1 MLLLLCLLPLGP
13 RVAHAQD
20 APNETGSAS
29 EQAAQSGETAEEP
42 SSAWNIS
49 NPCDNVQ
56 HPFQAEVCQQARV
69 ADASES
75 TARLSRLIMLIGLAG
90 VSLLLLMLWPIIA
103 AARAA
108 GRAASN
114 SSAEAPQTL
123 MPNSAERRAEVRAY
137 VDVESL
143 EFVDTPE
150 DDGVVKVKITFRNSG
165 QTPAFKFEDAIEM
178 EVVDNSDEE
187 PLPTRSVPDDMA
199 GTSSRARLGRDATAT
214 AIVQCDSTPNL
225 ADSVTKGEA
234 VILVWGAVGYD
245 DIFDRRHQTI
255 FQYFCD
261 AETLE
266 TGEMFRPMER
276 DDAAD

>member
-1 MLLLLCLLPLGP
+1 MLLLLCLIPLGP

-20 APNETGSAS
+20 APNETESAS

-42 SSAWNIS
+42 SGAWNIS

-56 HPFQAEVCQQARV
+56 HPYQAEVCQQARV

-114 SSAEAPQTL
+114 SSAQAPQTL

-137 VDVESL
+137 VDVEAL

-165 QTPAFKFEDAIEM
+165 QTPAFKFEHSIEM

-199 GTSSRARLGRDATAT
+199 VTSSRARLGRDATAT

-266 TGEMFRPMER
+266 TGEMFRPIER